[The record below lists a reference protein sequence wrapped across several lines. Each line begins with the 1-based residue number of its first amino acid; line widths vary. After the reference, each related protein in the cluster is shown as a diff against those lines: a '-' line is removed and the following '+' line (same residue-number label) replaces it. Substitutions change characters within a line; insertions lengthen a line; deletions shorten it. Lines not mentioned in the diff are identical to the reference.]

1 MKPIET
7 SRNRAVMAVLA
18 AALAAAC
25 AAPAPPDT
33 PEQRQEKALEV
44 AGLEV
49 EKGGLD
55 EALDTGADFALAASL
70 DTLAAQLGREPTD
83 AEADRVRAIL
93 RGALAEV
100 LTAERWQQAA
110 ASVYARHLTPAEL
123 EDIAA
128 FYRSS
133 TGTKLMGLQS
143 EISSDLGDA
152 AEAILGERGD
162 EFARLVD
169 TALAD
174 EFPELKQET
183 EE

>member
-1 MKPIET
+1 MCI
-7 SRNRAVMAVLA
+7 R
-18 AALAAAC
+18 
-25 AAPAPPDT
+25 D
-33 PEQRQEKALEV
+33 
-44 AGLEV
+44 
-49 EKGGLD
+49 
-55 EALDTGADFALAASL
+55 
-70 DTLAAQLGREPTD
+70 
-83 AEADRVRAIL
+83 
-93 RGALAEV
+93 
-100 LTAERWQQAA
+100 
-110 ASVYARHLTPAEL
+110 RHLTPAEL